1 MVLNR
6 RAIKANARQFLTN
19 GQWVHLFLAGIIIEA
34 VNYINFGTSLYVQ
47 LRNTFNAIYQ
57 TQFINVSWNMMS
69 LIALLLLPLEVSIAG
84 YYLGCL
90 RGRAPGLGSVY
101 EEAAAHY
108 SHYFGTMLLRRIYTV
123 LWTMLFIIPGIV
135 KSLSY
140 SMAALIQHDNPTLT
154 ASQVLNLSQRI
165 TKGYKGSLFLMEL
178 SFLGWYLLGAVTFGI
193 AYLYVHPYLYTTQ
206 AMYYELLRQN
216 ALDRGIAS
224 PWEFGMVPN
233 NAFSPMAMRK
243 ISRPIGGK
251 RTRAGMQTMA
261 GIKTITASVGTT
273 RLSIPRVHGKMMR
286 IFGIQTGDPANE
298 NRKLRSGFQRGNPL
312 LSITHQKS

>member
-1 MVLNR
+1 M
-6 RAIKANARQFLTN
+6 
-19 GQWVHLFLAGIIIEA
+19 
-34 VNYINFGTSLYVQ
+34 
-47 LRNTFNAIYQ
+47 
-57 TQFINVSWNMMS
+57 
-69 LIALLLLPLEVSIAG
+69 
-84 YYLGCL
+84 
-90 RGRAPGLGSVY
+90 
-101 EEAAAHY
+101 
-108 SHYFGTMLLRRIYTV
+108 

-233 NAFSPMAMRK
+233 NAFSPYGNAK
-243 ISRPIGGK
+243 NQPPIGGK

-312 LSITHQKS
+312 LSITQSKIVMLTGGLPACARWPRQSAVYLIGLQLPEIGLSAALRDLQTNTIRLEGLRQEGKPANANGRAS

>member
-1 MVLNR
+1 MKSFGTSRQVVHGCRQL
-6 RAIKANARQFLTN
+6 AIKANARQFLTN

-84 YYLGCL
+84 YYLRCL

-233 NAFSPMAMRK
+233 NAFRSEERRVGKECRSRWSPY
-243 ISRPIGGK
+243 
-251 RTRAGMQTMA
+251 
-261 GIKTITASVGTT
+261 
-273 RLSIPRVHGKMMR
+273 H
-286 IFGIQTGDPANE
+286 
-298 NRKLRSGFQRGNPL
+298 
-312 LSITHQKS
+312 

>member
-1 MVLNR
+1 
-6 RAIKANARQFLTN
+6 
-19 GQWVHLFLAGIIIEA
+19 
-34 VNYINFGTSLYVQ
+34 
-47 LRNTFNAIYQ
+47 
-57 TQFINVSWNMMS
+57 
-69 LIALLLLPLEVSIAG
+69 
-84 YYLGCL
+84 
-90 RGRAPGLGSVY
+90 
-101 EEAAAHY
+101 
-108 SHYFGTMLLRRIYTV
+108 
-123 LWTMLFIIPGIV
+123 MLFIIPGIV

-193 AYLYVHPYLYTTQ
+193 AIYMCIPIFTPHRPCIMSCCARMRSTV
-206 AMYYELLRQN
+206 ELLPPGNLAWCRTT
-216 ALDRGIAS
+216 
-224 PWEFGMVPN
+224 PFP
-233 NAFSPMAMRK
+233 PMAMRK